1 MKCIQDTQIFI
12 GFDPRESEAF
22 NVCASSVRKF
32 GYRSNTLYSRAIP
45 RYQRDFGEPQSTD
58 FTFTRFWVPYLSN
71 YQGFSIFCDCDF
83 LWLKSPAELLKE
95 IDNTKAVSVV
105 KHPRYI
111 PNSVKKMDNINQN
124 SYFRKNWS
132 SLMVFNNEHP
142 KNRTLNP
149 RVLNNHR
156 PGIDFHQFFWLDDWD
171 IGSLSIK
178 WNVLDNYYY
187 LNEDE
192 IGAIHYTDGGPWFNQ
207 YKETTYSHL
216 WLKARDEC

>member
-45 RYQRDFGEPQSTD
+45 RYERDFGEPQSTD

-142 KNRTLNP
+142 DTRNLTLET
-149 RVLNNHR
+149 VNNASPKYLHR
-156 PGIDFHQFFWLDDWD
+156 MEWAHDKHIGELPLEYNWLEGEYSSD
-171 IGSLSIK
+171 ITPK
-178 WNVLDNYYY
+178 
-187 LNEDE
+187 
-192 IGAIHYTDGGPWFNQ
+192 AIHFTNGGPWHNTWDGD
-207 YKETTYSHL
+207 YKEFWNIIYKKL
-216 WLKARDEC
+216 